1 MFNKV
6 TFALLLTAGLLTS
19 AFAAQDEREPP
30 RTYSSERPIETD
42 VAGLPLPRAV
52 PGSLTLRPCS
62 TCTPATLELTTAA
75 RFFVDR
81 KPVSFAELRTLALKS
96 SANVVVFYDTKTNAV
111 TRIVVTDV
119 R

>member
-1 MFNKV
+1 MFNKA
-6 TFALLLTAGLLTS
+6 TFVLLLTAGLLTT
-19 AFAAQDEREPP
+19 AFAAQEGREAP

-42 VAGLPLPRAV
+42 MAGLPLPRAV
-52 PGSLTLRPCS
+52 PGSMTLRPCA
-62 TCTPATLELTTAA
+62 TCTPATLELTTGA

-81 KPVSFAELRTLALKS
+81 KPISFAELRTLALKS
-96 SANVVVFYDTKTNAV
+96 SANVVVFYDFKTNAV